1 MLLRP
6 LLVAGL
12 ALTTIAACDSNDGP
26 LEEAGENL
34 DNAVEETTDEMEEA
48 TDLAFFIASNAKD
61 NPDGDMP
68 SGFFF
73 DLISVA

>member
-12 ALTTIAACDSNDGP
+12 ALTTISACDSNDGP

-48 TDLAFFIASNAKD
+48 TD
-61 NPDGDMP
+61 
-68 SGFFF
+68 
-73 DLISVA
+73 

>member
-1 MLLRP
+1 MSPLHVDQVQLKRRHIMLLRP

-48 TDLAFFIASNAKD
+48 TD
-61 NPDGDMP
+61 
-68 SGFFF
+68 
-73 DLISVA
+73 